1 MALALVALISA
12 GCGGGLASSRRPA
25 KPDPAAGI
33 ARHLQVLAGGRDVWE
48 ANRCTGLSPTARG
61 GAAAAT
67 RRPAVWN
74 VKAEVAEVADGVEKV
89 RGLTFEH
96 RVKPEFLRNQDIAY
110 RFADPL
116 RGGVAT
122 PYFEVDERLLSTLG
136 AMFSGVD
143 LQRLSGRAVAGG
155 LEGLYEPADRHL
167 MVRRR
172 GKLGPQERFVL
183 SHELTHALDD
193 QRIGI
198 DLSAPRDADAS
209 LALNAAVEGDAT
221 LAMNRY
227 AARFLEPG
235 GQAAAFRA
243 ADPKTDSPLV
253 SEIPHYVY
261 ARGRFPYAA
270 GFRFMCRVY
279 LRDGRAGLD
288 RALREPPSTTAQVLF
303 PERYARREAPAT
315 PAPTGSLPS
324 PWRLAAART
333 FGAADLLWLYEAPAG
348 APSPSAPRRR
358 MGRRRAEAVG
368 QGQGQ
373 RPVDLARA
381 ARRSAVFMQVT
392 CPLVPGE
399 LPAVPIV
406 EARSRRGPG
415 VAGTAAGRRRDA
427 QRSQREA
434 RHRSHAH
441 RLEGGGRRRLTRAI
455 RAAPAG
461 RA

>member
-48 ANRCTGLSPTARG
+48 AKRCTGLSPTARG

-74 VKAEVAEVADGVEKV
+74 VEAKVAEVADGVEKV

-209 LALNAAVEGDAT
+209 LALSAAVEGDAT
-221 LAMNRY
+221 LVMNRY

-348 APSPSAPRRR
+348 DARRALPHPLRLAAGWDGGALKLWVKGKANALSISLEQHAGAPSLCKSLVRWYRASFPRSRSSKREAGEALASRGRLQAAVVTRSGRSVKLGIAPTLTASR
-358 MGRRRAEAVG
+358 EAVG
-368 QGQGQ
+368 
-373 RPVDLARA
+373 
-381 ARRSAVFMQVT
+381 
-392 CPLVPGE
+392 
-399 LPAVPIV
+399 
-406 EARSRRGPG
+406 
-415 VAGTAAGRRRDA
+415 
-427 QRSQREA
+427 
-434 RHRSHAH
+434 
-441 RLEGGGRRRLTRAI
+441 EG
-455 RAAPAG
+455 
-461 RA
+461 